1 MRAVS
6 AVPNTASIAGGWA
19 ETVAITKIYH
29 AAIVMANAAWP
40 CKKLYFWRTSGLAP
54 ACAFLCSLLNLIARR
69 QTADGF
75 AGEIEGPKTRFAKP
89 LPSSEFLF
97 RVVENGRGWELLLDG
112 RRARLAPAEYTDC
125 QPLQF
130 RTALGVHVA
139 GIARFLLSPP
149 EFSVYMSPIQI
160 DPARPATAG
169 MAEDTWAL
177 NEGVIDEDAF
187 LRQAYAIFEERERM
201 FLTPSRPRAAAW
213 WPALSIPVIAYSTC
227 STAGWAPGIRMPA

>member
-1 MRAVS
+1 MQAKS
-6 AVPNTASIAGGWA
+6 
-19 ETVAITKIYH
+19 K
-29 AAIVMANAAWP
+29 
-40 CKKLYFWRTSGLAP
+40 
-54 ACAFLCSLLNLIARR
+54 ARR
-69 QTADGF
+69 
-75 AGEIEGPKTRFAKP
+75 PV
-89 LPSSEFLF
+89 LPSRCQAQNSFF
-97 RVVENGRGWELLLDG
+97 AWSRTVEGGNCSWMA
-112 RRARLAPAEYTDC
+112 RARLAPAEYTDC